1 MSALVCNKRYSRGSR
16 EYKLALELTEGR
28 SALRR
33 RGLLDVAVY
42 DLKEAMEDE
51 QSPLAEAAEV
61 QDGLQAQL
69 QALEEAHG
77 KALEDGQARLAEMKE
92 VRDELRLLAKEF
104 EETRRG
110 WQPHAE

>member
-1 MSALVCNKRYSRGSR
+1 
-16 EYKLALELTEGR
+16 
-28 SALRR
+28 
-33 RGLLDVAVY
+33 LDVAVY

-61 QDGLQAQL
+61 QDELQAKVQAQL

-77 KALEDGQARLAEMKE
+77 KAVEDGQARLAKMRE
-92 VRDELRLLAKEF
+92 VQDELQLLAKEF